1 VVIGL
6 RSAIWEPGF
15 LLMIFVLT
23 YQFALFYAL
32 STLGSVLTRSPIV
45 SILLCVVLWA
55 VLFAM
60 SWAYWGVN
68 LVRPAPGSGAEGILP
83 TWVTSTVDVAHVVL
97 PHYGDLDELGA
108 KALYKDLLDPSPAEL
123 QKLDKEYEHYHW
135 GETLGVT
142 SAYIV
147 VMLGLA
153 YWRFATKDY

>member
-1 VVIGL
+1 
-6 RSAIWEPGF
+6 
-15 LLMIFVLT
+15 
-23 YQFALFYAL
+23 
-32 STLGSVLTRSPIV
+32 
-45 SILLCVVLWA
+45 
-55 VLFAM
+55 
-60 SWAYWGVN
+60 
-68 LVRPAPGSGAEGILP
+68 LP
-83 TWVTSTVDVAHVVL
+83 TWVTSTVDVAHAVL